1 MSLVI
6 KQAGEKRRRPE
17 EDYEA
22 NDTNQDPK
30 TPRHYAAAV
39 YTIVNGEKK
48 RVNEMRL
55 VLFISLFLRKLYN
68 NKETNKKMI
77 RVEYV

>member
-48 RVNEMRL
+48 RVKWDE
-55 VLFISLFLRKLYN
+55 ISFYSSLSFFENYIII
-68 NKETNKKMI
+68 KKQTKKWY
-77 RVEYV
+77 E

>member
-1 MSLVI
+1 MMSLVK

-48 RVNEMRL
+48 RV
-55 VLFISLFLRKLYN
+55 K
-68 NKETNKKMI
+68 
-77 RVEYV
+77 

>member
-1 MSLVI
+1 MMSLVI

-48 RVNEMRL
+48 RVKWDE
-55 VLFISLFLRKLYN
+55 ISFYSSLSFFENYIII
-68 NKETNKKMI
+68 KKQTKKWY
-77 RVEYV
+77 E